1 MSENDVLVTVVTL
14 AFNQE
19 KYIRQCLEGIVSQKT
34 TFRFEL
40 IVHDDAS
47 SDNTANIIREYQ
59 QKYPFIVK
67 AILQEEN
74 QYSKGGK
81 IGARFIY
88 PIAKGKYIAEC
99 EGDDYW
105 CDPNKLQK
113 QVDFLEKHLDY
124 GLCYGMA
131 KQYVQ
136 AKKKFSTTRG
146 KDYVSF
152 ENYLLCSNCIPT
164 LTVCY
169 RKELLLQYLQ
179 EKESFNQSWKMGDYP
194 QWLWF
199 SVHSKLK
206 FFPEIFGVYR
216 ILKNSAAHSTDIEKQ
231 ISFHVSGRN
240 CANFFSKR
248 YLNKELPPFEEHHE
262 RARLYSTRLHDRK
275 KAYEEYKL
283 IPHKNSKYKILA
295 ALHSNPVTFLLLRIY
310 YSLRH
315 KQ

>member
-1 MSENDVLVTVVTL
+1 MPQEPLVSIL
-14 AFNQE
+14 CAAYNQ
-19 KYIRQCLEGIVSQKT
+19 KDYIAQCIEGFLMQKVN
-34 TFRFEL
+34 FPIE
-40 IVHDDAS
+40 IIIHDDAS
-47 SDNTANIIREYQ
+47 TDGTADIIRKYESEHPGLIKGIYQ
-59 QKYPFIVK
+59 T
-67 AILQEEN
+67 EN
-74 QYSKGGK
+74 QYSQKKGIWK
-81 IGARFIY
+81 NFIY
-88 PIAKGKYIAEC
+88 PRALGKYCADC

-105 CDPNKLQK
+105 CDSGKLQK
-113 QVDFLEKHLDY
+113 QVDFLESHPDY
-124 GLCYGMA
+124 GLCYGQA
-131 KQYVQ
+131 KQFVQ
-136 AKKKFSTTRG
+136 EKKMFSTIRG
-146 KDYVSF
+146 KDYISF
-152 ENYLLCSNCIPT
+152 ENYLLHSNCIPT

-216 ILKNSAAHSTDIEKQ
+216 ILNNSAAHSTDIEKQ

-310 YSLRH
+310 YSLRY